1 MSGAIPT
8 VYAVYL
14 TLDIKIHIIPI
25 LPILAVLP
33 LWYDNYWLVVT

>member
-1 MSGAIPT
+1 MSGVIPT

-25 LPILAVLP
+25 LSILTVLP
-33 LWYDNYWLVVT
+33 IWYNNHWLVVT